1 MGRVPEAGTPERREY
16 MRTLARKGGI
26 VTSKERRERLKF
38 GKLVNGMLAACV
50 PMSGQIGEILRRA
63 GVDPKGPVTA
73 REAIVGVFVA
83 KAMSGDMKAARFV
96 FDIAGLTDAAA
107 EKRARI
113 AYLEASAEAQRPEDP
128 SAQTDLF
135 DAPTPEDMR
144 AESVR
149 MGIYED
155 AEVVE

>member
-26 VTSKERRERLKF
+26 VTSKERRERQKF
-38 GKLVNGMLAACV
+38 GKLVGGMLSACV
-50 PMSGQIGEILRRA
+50 PMSGRIGEILRRA
-63 GVDPKGPVTA
+63 GVDTKNPVTA

-83 KAMSGDMKAARFV
+83 RAMEGDLKAARFV
-96 FDIAGLTDAAA
+96 FDLAGLTDAAA

-113 AYLEASAEAQRPEDP
+113 AYLEASADAQRPSAP
-128 SAQTDLF
+128 SGQTDLF

>member
-16 MRTLARKGGI
+16 MKALARKGGM
-26 VTSKERRERLKF
+26 VTSKERRERQKF
-38 GKLVNGMLAACV
+38 GKLVNGLLSACV
-50 PMSGQIGEILRRA
+50 PMSGRTGELLRRA
-63 GVDPKGPVTA
+63 GLDTGNPVTA

-83 KAMSGDMKAARFV
+83 KAIEGDLKAARFV
-96 FDIAGLTDAAA
+96 LDLSGVTDAAA

-113 AYLEASAEAQRPEDP
+113 AFMEASAEAQRPVAP
-128 SAQTDLF
+128 PGQTDLF
-135 DAPTPEDMR
+135 DVPTPDAMR
-144 AESVR
+144 AESER